1 MAIRIFNNTAST
13 NAQRYLGVNNQR
25 LATSIERISSGIR
38 INKGADD
45 AAGLAISEGLR
56 SDIRAL
62 RQATRNAND
71 GLSLLNVTEGAL
83 NEQSGILI
91 RLRELASQ
99 AATGTVGSTERAT
112 IQLEF
117 SALRDELTRIAM
129 TTEFNGIGVIDGTLK
144 SSKAATTASAPT
156 KVAATTAASG
166 AVTSVATANVTT
178 TKTDAL
184 TGIVTTVVSA
194 AASGAVTSVAATNQ
208 TLVSTAAS
216 GAVTTTNQT
225 PVSAVATTNDIMI
238 QIGIDNSADSRINL
252 NNSLSLDAV
261 TSSTLGVASLSVTG
275 AAEALTAL
283 AQIENAIASVT
294 ATRGK
299 VGAVTNRLQRA
310 VGALSITSENLQ
322 AAESS
327 IRDADI
333 AHEIAQLTRNQ
344 ILVQTSTAMVGQ
356 SNLIPQS
363 VLQLLA

>member
-1 MAIRIFNNTAST
+1 MAIRIFNNIAST
-13 NAQRYLGVNNQR
+13 NAQRILGINNQR

-38 INKGADD
+38 INRGADD

-71 GLSLLNVTEGAL
+71 GISLINVTEGAL
-83 NEQSGILI
+83 NEQSSILI

-117 SALRDELTRIAM
+117 SALRDELTRIAA
-129 TTEFNGIGVIDGTLK
+129 TTEFNGIGLLDGNLA
-144 SSKAATTASAPT
+144 SS
-156 KVAATTAASG
+156 
-166 AVTSVATANVTT
+166 
-178 TKTDAL
+178 
-184 TGIVTTVVSA
+184 
-194 AASGAVTSVAATNQ
+194 
-208 TLVSTAAS
+208 VSTTS
-216 GAVTTTNQT
+216 HTL
-225 PVSAVATTNDIMI
+225 I
-238 QIGIDNSADSRINL
+238 QIGIDSSADSRIDL
-252 NNSLSLDAV
+252 NESLSLDAV
-261 TSSTLGVASLSVTG
+261 TSSTLGIASLSVT
-275 AAEALTAL
+275 ASAEALTAL
-283 AQIENAIASVT
+283 SVIETAIASVT
-294 ATRGK
+294 QSRGK
-299 VGAVTNRLQRA
+299 VGAVQNRLQRS
-310 VGALSITSENLQ
+310 VSALSISAENLQ

>member
-1 MAIRIFNNTAST
+1 MAIRIFNNIASL
-13 NAQRYLGVNNQR
+13 NAQRILGVNNNR
-25 LATSIERISSGIR
+25 LAQSIERISSGIR
-38 INKGADD
+38 INRGADD

-71 GLSLLNVTEGAL
+71 GMSLINVTEGAL
-83 NEQSGILI
+83 NEQSSILI

-117 SALRDELTRIAM
+117 SALRDELTRIAQ
-129 TTEFNGIGVIDGTLK
+129 TTEFNGIGLIDGNL
-144 SSKAATTASAPT
+144 AS
-156 KVAATTAASG
+156 
-166 AVTSVATANVTT
+166 SVAT
-178 TKTDAL
+178 
-184 TGIVTTVVSA
+184 
-194 AASGAVTSVAATNQ
+194 TSH
-208 TLVSTAAS
+208 TL
-216 GAVTTTNQT
+216 
-225 PVSAVATTNDIMI
+225 I
-238 QIGIDNSADSRINL
+238 QIGIDSTANSRIDL
-252 NNSLSLDAV
+252 NDSLSLDAV
-261 TSSTLGVASLSVTG
+261 TSSTLGIASLSVT
-275 AAEALTAL
+275 ASAEALTAL
-283 AQIENAIASVT
+283 TTIETAIASVT
-294 ATRGK
+294 AARGK
-299 VGAVTNRLQRA
+299 VGAVQNRLQRS
-310 VGALSITSENLQ
+310 VSALSITSENLQ

>member
-1 MAIRIFNNTAST
+1 MAIRIFNNIAST
-13 NAQRYLGVNNQR
+13 NAQRILGINNDR
-25 LATSIERISSGIR
+25 LAKSVERISSGIR
-38 INKGADD
+38 INRGADD

-71 GLSLLNVTEGAL
+71 GMSLINVTEGAL
-83 NEQSGILI
+83 NEQSSILI

-117 SALRDELTRIAM
+117 SALRDELTRIAQ
-129 TTEFNGIGVIDGTLK
+129 TTEFNGIGLIDGNL
-144 SSKAATTASAPT
+144 AS
-156 KVAATTAASG
+156 
-166 AVTSVATANVTT
+166 SVA
-178 TKTDAL
+178 
-184 TGIVTTVVSA
+184 S
-194 AASGAVTSVAATNQ
+194 TSHT
-208 TLVSTAAS
+208 
-216 GAVTTTNQT
+216 
-225 PVSAVATTNDIMI
+225 MI
-238 QIGIDNSADSRINL
+238 QIGIDSTANSRLDL
-252 NNSLSLDAV
+252 NSTLGLDAV
-261 TSSTLGVASLSVTG
+261 TSSTLGIASLSVTA

-283 AQIENAIASVT
+283 TTIETAIASVT
-294 ATRGK
+294 KARGK
-299 VGAVTNRLQRA
+299 VGAVQNRLQRS
-310 VGALSITSENLQ
+310 VSALSISAENLQ

-333 AHEIAQLTRNQ
+333 AEEIAQLTRNQ

>member
-13 NAQRYLGVNNQR
+13 NAQRILGINNQR

-38 INKGADD
+38 INRGADD

-71 GLSLLNVTEGAL
+71 GMSLVNVAEGAL
-83 NEQSGILI
+83 NEQSSILI

-117 SALRDELTRIAM
+117 SALRDELTRIAA
-129 TTEFNGIGVIDGTLK
+129 TTEFNGTGLIDGTL
-144 SSKAATTASAPT
+144 AS
-156 KVAATTAASG
+156 
-166 AVTSVATANVTT
+166 SVA
-178 TKTDAL
+178 
-184 TGIVTTVVSA
+184 S
-194 AASGAVTSVAATNQ
+194 TSH
-208 TLVSTAAS
+208 TL
-216 GAVTTTNQT
+216 
-225 PVSAVATTNDIMI
+225 I
-238 QIGIDNSADSRINL
+238 QIGIDSTANSRIDL

-261 TSSTLGVASLSVTG
+261 TASTLGIASLSVT
-275 AAEALTAL
+275 ASAEALTAL
-283 AQIENAIASVT
+283 SVIDTAIASVT
-294 ATRGK
+294 ASRGK
-299 VGAVTNRLQRA
+299 VGAVQNRLQRS
-310 VGALSITSENLQ
+310 VSALSISSENLQ

-333 AHEIAQLTRNQ
+333 AYEIAQLTRNQ

>member
-1 MAIRIFNNTAST
+1 MAIRIFNNIASS
-13 NAQRYLGVNNQR
+13 NAQRILGVNNQR
-25 LATSIERISSGIR
+25 LATSIERISTGIR

-62 RQATRNAND
+62 KQATRNAND
-71 GLSLLNVTEGAL
+71 GISLINVTEGAL

-99 AATGTVGSTERAT
+99 AATGTVGSTERGT

-117 SALRDELTRIAM
+117 SALRNELTRISQ
-129 TTEFNGIGVIDGTLK
+129 TTEFNGIALLDGGLA
-144 SSKAATTASAPT
+144 SSAS
-156 KVAATTAASG
+156 S
-166 AVTSVATANVTT
+166 
-178 TKTDAL
+178 
-184 TGIVTTVVSA
+184 
-194 AASGAVTSVAATNQ
+194 TNQ
-208 TLVSTAAS
+208 V
-216 GAVTTTNQT
+216 
-225 PVSAVATTNDIMI
+225 MI
-238 QIGIDNSADSRINL
+238 QIGIDNSENSRLNLNSAINL
-252 NNSLSLDAV
+252 AAVDA
-261 TSSTLGVASLSVTG
+261 STLGIHNLSVTG

-283 AQIENAIASVT
+283 NEINEAIGSVT
-294 ATRGK
+294 ASRGK
-299 VGAVTNRLQRA
+299 VGAVQNRLQRS
-310 VGALSITSENLQ
+310 VSALAITSENLQ

-333 AHEIAQLTRNQ
+333 ASEIAELTRNQ